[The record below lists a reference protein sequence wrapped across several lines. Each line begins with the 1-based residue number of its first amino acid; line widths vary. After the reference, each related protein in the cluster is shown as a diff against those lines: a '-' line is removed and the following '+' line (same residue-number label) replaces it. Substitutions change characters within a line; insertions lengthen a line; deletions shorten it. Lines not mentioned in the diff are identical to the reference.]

1 MNIGNSSSCSA
12 SENSIGTF
20 SGSGKESNIERY
32 QISQISQLVESY
44 VFSRIGHYVFRSP
57 LAFVATHNDD
67 GTVLLSNEKAKLYG
81 LGNNLAEA
89 KADLED
95 ELEYAWQEF
104 VLGDDS
110 VFDGS
115 ARCYKRWLLD
125 NVTRNDTP

>member
-12 SENSIGTF
+12 SENSLGTF
-20 SGSGKESNIERY
+20 RGSGRESSIETY

-44 VFSRIGHYVFRSP
+44 VFSRIGHYVFRSL

-104 VLGDDS
+104 VLDGDS
-110 VFDGS
+110 V
-115 ARCYKRWLLD
+115 R
-125 NVTRNDTP
+125 